1 MMKKIKRFISSLLVM
16 SLVCLPMSVSAKES
30 IDPSIQDVITGEE
43 LADGAAA
50 NGGTASP
57 LALGNVIA
65 SGTMTI
71 YGGSDILTVTL
82 PSGNWF
88 ADLRAG
94 IAYAEQSGV
103 VRCTVLAP
111 DGNHYNLGTLSGSG
125 SSTGAHQIT
134 YAPAGEYKFYFESG
148 LTGTYKVVAYIHD

>member
-1 MMKKIKRFISSLLVM
+1 
-16 SLVCLPMSVSAKES
+16 MSVSAKES
-30 IDPSIQDVITGEE
+30 TDLYMQDVITGEE
-43 LADGAAA
+43 LADDAASSS
-50 NGGTASP
+50 GISP
-57 LALGNVIA
+57 MALGNVIA
-65 SGTMTI
+65 TGTMTI
-71 YGGSDILTVTL
+71 YGGSGILTVTL

-94 IAYAEQSGV
+94 IAYAEQRGIV
-103 VRCTVLAP
+103 NCTVLAP

-148 LTGTYKVVAYIHD
+148 LTGEYKVVAYIHD